1 MHTATLFSD
10 RVMRATTFA
19 LTFALMV
26 LVTGVASA
34 FFATTLTANALGA
47 LPRVQAAPFVQM
59 AANNPLSS
67 DANLPIA
74 R

>member
-10 RVMRATTFA
+10 RAMRTTTFA
-19 LTFALMV
+19 LAFALTV
-26 LVTGVASA
+26 LVTGIASA
-34 FFATTLTANALGA
+34 FFATTLTANALAG

-59 AANNPLSS
+59 AANGPANSETSS
-67 DANLPIA
+67 PIA